1 MRKSIVKVLR
11 ESIPA
16 FTLIE
21 LLVVIAIIGIVAGML
36 LPALTKA
43 REKANAARCVAN
55 MHQWS
60 IALGMYAD
68 DWNDVWPYDG
78 DYNFPVVASQNHRAW
93 FNVVT
98 PYIGQQPLSNLYLAA
113 RFPTPRNASVWVC
126 PSATNKTP
134 NVSLGNAVFYY
145 SLSVCSHPTT
155 SPTGGAPT
163 DWPFH
168 RNQYVAP
175 ATTFIFCEE
184 PEDNFPETSGE
195 YDTVTRHSG
204 GSNFVFVDGHVEWVK
219 FGDFCRAK
227 NPNNCPLPIGNIPW
241 DDSSI
246 NGDWTSGIVY
256 HWWPFVISSGSAL
269 GG

>member
-21 LLVVIAIIGIVAGML
+21 LLVVIAIIGIVAGLL

-60 IALGMYAD
+60 LALGMYCD
-68 DWNDVWPYDG
+68 DWNDYFPYDG
-78 DYNFPVVASQNHRAW
+78 YGNNPVVAQQNNRAW

-98 PYIGQQPLSNLYLAA
+98 PYIGQQALTNLYLAG
-113 RFPTPRNASVWVC
+113 RFPTPRNGSVWVC

-145 SLSVCSHPTT
+145 SLSVCSHVQGNTEV
-155 SPTGGAPT
+155 
-163 DWPFH
+163 PFR

-175 ATTFIFCEE
+175 ATTIIFCEE
-184 PEDNFPETSGE
+184 PEDNWPETQGRD
-195 YDTVTRHSG
+195 DTVTRHSG

-219 FGDFCRAK
+219 FGDFCRAS
-227 NPNNCPLPIGNIPW
+227 NPNNCPLPIGNIGW
-241 DDSSI
+241 ADSSI
-246 NGDWTSGIVY
+246 NGDWTAGIIY
-256 HWWPFVISSGSAL
+256 HWWPFVESNTSPGN
-269 GG
+269 G